1 MLIKAEIL
9 QHGDVLLHFDAVN
22 IGAKWDCCRLGN
34 KINGML
40 SRSKGGQKAAGRLKI
55 RPNKVNSTGG
65 ALRERQRWAAAA
77 LQPLLPLHRDQ
88 WGPSPCNTTSLAA
101 AG

>member
-34 KINGML
+34 KNQWDVITQQRGAE
-40 SRSKGGQKAAGRLKI
+40 GGR
-55 RPNKVNSTGG
+55 
-65 ALRERQRWAAAA
+65 
-77 LQPLLPLHRDQ
+77 
-88 WGPSPCNTTSLAA
+88 
-101 AG
+101 